1 MSLSAAGNHSCA
13 APPEEGQRPA
23 RCPAKAPEGYAVV
36 PHFPLA
42 VPSACGTFRLRYL
55 LRSSTSLRARK
66 YLSACGTSRLRYL
79 SACGTCCLQYFPRAV
94 LRCLQYFAAC
104 STSPLAVL
112 ACVAQVLAARSTSRL
127 RYSLAL
133 RKYFT
138 LLRCASTCCL
148 QYFTLL
154 RCASTSCLQYFPLA
168 VLACARACTCC
179 LQYLLHR
186 STCCLR
192 YLPLA
197 VLRCSQYLVL

>member
-42 VPSACGTFRLRYL
+42 VPSACGTFRSRYL

-104 STSPLAVL
+104 GTCLRCASTSLS
-112 ACVAQVLAARSTSRL
+112 CVAQVLH
-127 RYSLAL
+127 SLAL
-133 RKYFT
+133 RKY
-138 LLRCASTCCL
+138 LLLAVLHSLALRK
-148 QYFTLL
+148 YLL
-154 RCASTSCLQYFPLA
+154 LA
-168 VLACARACTCC
+168 VLAT
-179 LQYLLHR
+179 
-186 STCCLR
+186 
-192 YLPLA
+192 
-197 VLRCSQYLVL
+197 

>member
-79 SACGTCCLQYFPRAV
+79 SACGTCPLAVLAACSTSRARYFAACSTSLLAV

-104 STSPLAVL
+104 GTCLRCASTSLS
-112 ACVAQVLAARSTSRL
+112 CVAQVLAACSTSLSCVAQVLPACSTSRL
-127 RYSLAL
+127 RY
-133 RKYFT
+133 
-138 LLRCASTCCL
+138 LL
-148 QYFTLL
+148 
-154 RCASTSCLQYFPLA
+154 LA
-168 VLACARACTCC
+168 VLAT
-179 LQYLLHR
+179 
-186 STCCLR
+186 
-192 YLPLA
+192 
-197 VLRCSQYLVL
+197 

>member
-79 SACGTCCLQYFPRAV
+79 SACGTCPLAV
-94 LRCLQYFAAC
+94 LAACSTSRARYFAAC
-104 STSPLAVL
+104 STSLLAVL
-112 ACVAQVLAARSTSRL
+112 RRL
-127 RYSLAL
+127 RYLLAL

-148 QYFTLL
+148 QYLL
-154 RCASTSCLQYFPLA
+154 RSSTCMCTRMYLLLA
-168 VLACARACTCC
+168 VLAT
-179 LQYLLHR
+179 
-186 STCCLR
+186 S
-192 YLPLA
+192 
-197 VLRCSQYLVL
+197 

>member
-42 VPSACGTFRLRYL
+42 VPSACGTFRSRYL

-79 SACGTCCLQYFPRAV
+79 SACGTCPLAVLAACSTCCLQYFPRAV

-112 ACVAQVLAARSTSRL
+112 ACVAQVLHSLAL
-127 RYSLAL
+127 RKYLLLAVLHSLAL
-133 RKYFT
+133 RKYF
-138 LLRCASTCCL
+138 L
-148 QYFTLL
+148 
-154 RCASTSCLQYFPLA
+154 LA
-168 VLACARACTCC
+168 VLPACGTCC
-179 LQYLLHR
+179 LQYLLR
-186 STCCLR
+186 SSTCMCTR
-192 YLPLA
+192 MYLLLA
-197 VLRCSQYLVL
+197 VLATS